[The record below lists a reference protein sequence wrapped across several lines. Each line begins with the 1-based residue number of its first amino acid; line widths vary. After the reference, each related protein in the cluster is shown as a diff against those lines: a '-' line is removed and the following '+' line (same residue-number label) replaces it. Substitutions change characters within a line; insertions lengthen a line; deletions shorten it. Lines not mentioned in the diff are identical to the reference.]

1 MSLDKI
7 QVASI
12 GGKPVTLADVFRTMR
27 ASGSFD
33 ALRRGLADTIAHHKA
48 IEMGLGVSNEDLQH
62 AADAFREANGL
73 LKAEDTLAWL
83 NSEGHTIED
92 FEQALEFNMLQ
103 ERLRNHVA
111 SEQKIT
117 RRFQSEG
124 AAFNAAELSQIVL
137 FDRDEAV
144 LVQRTIA
151 SGAMEF
157 FDAAREYSEDFE
169 TRGAGGYV
177 GWRSRNALPQDLA
190 DTILSAEPG
199 DLIGPVEVG
208 DVFAIIRVLAIRAP
222 KLDQASRT
230 QLRETIFREW
240 MDEQLRET
248 SADLEFMPD
257 G

>member
-1 MSLDKI
+1 MSFDEI

-12 GGKPVTLADVFRTMR
+12 GGKPVTLSDVFRTMR
-27 ASGSFD
+27 ASGSLD
-33 ALRRGLADTIAHHKA
+33 AVRQGLADTIAHHKA
-48 IEMGLGVSNEDLQH
+48 LELGLGVSTEDLQQ
-62 AADAFREANGL
+62 AADAFRKANGL

-83 NSEGHTIED
+83 NTQEHSIED
-92 FEQALEFNMLQ
+92 FEQALEFSMLQ
-103 ERLRNHVA
+103 ERLRNHIA
-111 SEQKIT
+111 SDQLVT

-144 LVQRTIA
+144 LVQRTIT

-169 TRGAGGYV
+169 TRGAGGYI
-177 GWRSRNALPQDLA
+177 GWRSRSALPPDLA

-208 DVFAIIRVLAIRAP
+208 DVYVIIRVLAIRAP

-240 MDEQLRET
+240 MDEQLHET
-248 SADLEFMPD
+248 GANIEIPPKR
-257 G
+257 